1 MRFAIKPPGCDPLA
15 AGRTRPAAGVGMP
28 NLPHQWRGA
37 KSIADDLGPMRGVVL
52 SRATTS
58 LRSIETQPFASRFVL
73 HRRTRL
79 RRDQHGGRTD
89 GRASERGAS
98 IEAPVLPARP
108 VGQPE
113 SVTRRWGGQ
122 VRPEGDLSA
131 QQPSEASCVDGDR
144 EAGRTTGRPKR
155 SHRFTEFC

>member
-58 LRSIETQPFASRFVL
+58 LRSIETQPFASKISLFKNGTKLYHKEENVQFIVL
-73 HRRTRL
+73 LKHRL
-79 RRDQHGGRTD
+79 
-89 GRASERGAS
+89 ASKV
-98 IEAPVLPARP
+98 I
-108 VGQPE
+108 
-113 SVTRRWGGQ
+113 
-122 VRPEGDLSA
+122 
-131 QQPSEASCVDGDR
+131 
-144 EAGRTTGRPKR
+144 
-155 SHRFTEFC
+155 